1 MEPSIQNSGKKPGR
15 KRGAIIAVIVA
26 IIVVASVTLLYV
38 DYFPYQVSP
47 NISGTITATEGQPYY
62 TNISTKPFNSLTVYF
77 GDGSSYTT
85 HSSSSTVEVKHTYNM
100 TGTALLYYNE
110 SLVRGGNYNS
120 STELLPVIVN
130 APTNY
135 VNTTESLGNL
145 PYNTS
150 ASSSP
155 LVAGEMVFSP
165 GAHISFAPSYNNEP
179 VNASWAVVQQTVTE
193 YKDASMIGTTN
204 VPYVWNSTS
213 QTYTSGFLYNVSL
226 GTPAL
231 YTFVVKTISGL
242 FNNITG
248 KYSTTESSLY
258 FKDVAVFANANVTQ
272 QGLQQSKSVFTIAE
286 NELGGFSGLDGA
298 VYADSVSEEVMMNV
312 YQHLVVYNGSNVQFD
327 PQLATVIPTIANG
340 GINNN
345 YANYT
350 QTYTNGQGKKVTYAV
365 NITPFENYTFHIRSG
380 QTFTNGD
387 SVTAWDVMYSLVRD
401 MLFAADPP
409 DTPGY
414 IFAQNFLPGNFA
426 ASNTFYNI
434 TNNLT
439 VDNQSQTITFHFGHA
454 ISPSLVMEILAAGG
468 TYVMDAKWLQQNG
481 AGITWTPAGFLKYEA
496 EGAPAGYIPYVEQHA
511 MANGPYQISYVEP
524 GQEVVLTKNPN
535 YKSPGPWAP
544 AASINT
550 IRILYIGDG
559 GSRYLLM
566 KSGQAQSA
574 GIPSASYN
582 EVQQLVSSGIAKT
595 YFFPTISMFWYSFN
609 ANINMSGTSAID
621 KSINMPSNFFAS
633 SNVRKAFAYSFNYPL
648 YYSQQIGNSIY
659 GQTFDSPFAG
669 LLAPGMPGAQ
679 TISDLNNTTA
689 GVPYFNMQMAKQFWS
704 YANFTSLGI
713 TTDGSGNYIYNGN
726 TLNIPIIID
735 TGDPANAAGAST
747 WASDL
752 KTIIKGATF
761 EIVPLSFPVIISYST
776 PGSDPMPLY
785 YLGWE
790 PDYPYPTDYVGPME
804 YPSNDSLY
812 PGADGMVPYVM
823 QQYGN
828 QSEVNALNGM
838 ISDYQKGL
846 SSNNASH
853 QIAYFQK
860 VNEETVNMTFYVPLQ
875 LVHQYWVVS
884 SSISPTSMK
893 NYEENIMFGGGTIML
908 FYYLQYN

>member
-1 MEPSIQNSGKKPGR
+1 MEPSDPNSGKRPGR
-15 KRGAIIAVIVA
+15 KKGAIIAVIVA
-26 IIVVASVTLLYV
+26 IIVIASVTVLYV
-38 DYFPYQVSP
+38 DYFPYTVSP
-47 NISGTITATEGQPYY
+47 SISGTITATEGQPYY
-62 TNISTKPFNSLTVYF
+62 TNISTKPFTSLTVYF

-85 HSSSSTVEVKHTYNM
+85 HSSSTKVKLDHTYNM

-120 STELLPVIVN
+120 SSELLPVIVN

-135 VNTTESLGNL
+135 VNSTESLGSL

-150 ASSSP
+150 LSSTP

-165 GAHISFAPSYNNEP
+165 GAHISFAPSFNNEP
-179 VNASWAVVQQTVTE
+179 VNSSWNVVQQSITE
-193 YKDASMIGTTN
+193 FMNATNMGSTN
-204 VPYVWNSTS
+204 VPYVWNSTA
-213 QTYTSGFLYNVSL
+213 QTYTSGFLYNVTL
-226 GTPAL
+226 GIPAL
-231 YTFVVKTISGL
+231 YTFEVKTTTGL

-248 KYSTTESSLY
+248 KYTSTESSLY
-258 FKDVAVFANANVTQ
+258 FSDVAVFADGNVTQ

-286 NELGGFSGLDGA
+286 NELGGYSGLDGA

-312 YQHLVVYNGSNVQFD
+312 YQHLVVYNGSQVQFD
-327 PQLATVIPTIANG
+327 PQLATAVPTIANG
-340 GINNN
+340 GINSN

-350 QTYTNGQGKKVTYAV
+350 LK
-365 NITPFENYTFHIRSG
+365 TPSGTPYKAYIQPYENYTFNIRSD
-380 QTFTNGD
+380 QTFVNGD

-414 IFAQNFLPGNFA
+414 IFAQNFLPGNFFT
-426 ASNTFYNI
+426 SNTFYNI
-434 TNNLT
+434 TTNMT
-439 VDNQSQTITFHFGHA
+439 VNNQSQSITMHFGNP
-454 ISPSLVMEILAAGG
+454 ISPNLVMEILAAGG
-468 TYVMDAKWLQQNG
+468 TYVMDAKWLQANG
-481 AGITWTPAGFLKYEA
+481 AGITWTPAGFQKYQA
-496 EGAPAGYIPYVEQHA
+496 EGAPAGYISYVEQHA
-511 MANGPYQISYVEP
+511 MANGPYQISYTEP

-544 AASINT
+544 AATIST
-550 IRILYIGDG
+550 IRILYVGDG
-559 GSRYLLM
+559 SSRYLMM

-574 GIPSASYN
+574 GIPSANYN
-582 EVQQLVSSGIAKT
+582 EVQQLVSDGIAKT

-609 ANINMSGTSAID
+609 ANVNMSLTSSID
-621 KSINMPSNFFAS
+621 KTINMPSDFFAS
-633 SNVRKAFAYSFNYPL
+633 SNVRKAFAYAFNYPL
-648 YYSQQIGNSIY
+648 YYAKQIGNSLY

-669 LLAPGMPGAQ
+669 MLAPGMPGAQ

-704 YANFTSLGI
+704 YANLGSLGI
-713 TTDGSGNYIYNGN
+713 TIGTGGKFMYNGN
-726 TLNIPIIID
+726 PLQIPIIID

-747 WASDL
+747 WASNL
-752 KTIIKGATF
+752 QTFITGASF
-761 EIVPLSFPVIISYST
+761 PIVPMGFPEIVGFST
-776 PGSDPMPLY
+776 PGSNPMPLY

-804 YPSNDSLY
+804 YPNNGSLY
-812 PGADGMVPYVM
+812 TGADGMVPYVM

-838 ISDYQKGL
+838 ISNYQSAL
-846 SSNNASH
+846 NSTSAAQ

-860 VNEETVNMTFYVPLQ
+860 VNEATVNMTFYVPLQ
-875 LVHQYWVVS
+875 LVHQYWLVS
-884 SSISPTSMK
+884 SSISPSSMT